1 MNDDGTK
8 REEDDT
14 AKEQLLETSQIAL
27 GRQANQHPE
36 RQPCPKP
43 HHEGGFI
50 VSGSGIGGPGAGK
63 LGSGGSGSL
72 GGSGGLGPGSVGG
85 SPGAGGG
92 WSSALVQ
99 RGIIDDTDDIHKPQL
114 DIVDICRPETQIRE
128 EIAMAAVQTA
138 AVVKVEEFVGSSPT
152 SFSDAV
158 RNVVRR
164 ASQTL
169 RNIRGVE
176 VISSNAEVG
185 SDGELTLYKVNCKV
199 AFIVEDH

>member
-1 MNDDGTK
+1 MISTDHRWT
-8 REEDDT
+8 
-14 AKEQLLETSQIAL
+14 LWIAA
-27 GRQANQHPE
+27 GR
-36 RQPCPKP
+36 
-43 HHEGGFI
+43 
-50 VSGSGIGGPGAGK
+50 
-63 LGSGGSGSL
+63 
-72 GGSGGLGPGSVGG
+72 
-85 SPGAGGG
+85 
-92 WSSALVQ
+92 
-99 RGIIDDTDDIHKPQL
+99 
-114 DIVDICRPETQIRE
+114 RPRFRE

-185 SDGELTLYKVNCKV
+185 SDGELALYKVNCKV
-199 AFIVEDH
+199 AFIVEDHSGGDAPAEGCRAAAPRDRPRGSDG

>member
-1 MNDDGTK
+1 MLEGVRVLDLS
-8 REEDDT
+8 R
-14 AKEQLLETSQIAL
+14 LLPGPFATEILAEL
-27 GRQANQHPE
+27 G
-36 RQPCPKP
+36 
-43 HHEGGFI
+43 
-50 VSGSGIGGPGAGK
+50 
-63 LGSGGSGSL
+63 
-72 GGSGGLGPGSVGG
+72 
-85 SPGAGGG
+85 
-92 WSSALVQ
+92 
-99 RGIIDDTDDIHKPQL
+99 
-114 DIVDICRPETQIRE
+114 
-128 EIAMAAVQTA
+128 A